1 MAARVLCVCVRATRV
16 GAFFALAGER
26 ERERERAREKK
37 EKKADDLHKLIRAG
51 SR

>member
-1 MAARVLCVCVRATRV
+1 MRVCKGDARGRV
-16 GAFFALAGER
+16 FCARRR
-26 ERERERAREKK
+26 EREAREKK